1 MLLEN
6 LEHVEQAEQVARDVL
21 VAFETPLDIDQR
33 HDVVISPS
41 IGISLYPD
49 HALVPTDL
57 LKHADTAMYQAKAA
71 GRRTFM
77 RYTEAMDVEIRGRA
91 TISAALRGVLDRNE
105 LRLVFQPKLS
115 LDQSRI
121 TGVEAL
127 LRWRSF
133 ELGDISPA
141 QFIPLAEESGLI
153 LDIGEWALRE
163 ACSVL
168 KRWRHNGLDQLTHG
182 GQRVVAAAAARQ
194 PAQAGRTRAGRKRR
208 AAGDA
213 AAGADRKR
221 DHGQRRRRP
230 RRRWMHCA
238 RSASAW
244 RSTTS
249 APVTRRWPTSSACRS
264 TRSRST
270 RNSSAT

>member
-1 MLLEN
+1 MCSSDL
-6 LEHVEQAEQVARDVL
+6 
-21 VAFETPLDIDQR
+21 
-33 HDVVISPS
+33 S

-115 LDQSRI
+115 LDHSRI

-127 LRWRSF
+127 LRWTSP

-141 QFIPLAEESGLI
+141 
-153 LDIGEWALRE
+153 
-163 ACSVL
+163 
-168 KRWRHNGLDQLTHG
+168 
-182 GQRVVAAAAARQ
+182 
-194 PAQAGRTRAGRKRR
+194 
-208 AAGDA
+208 
-213 AAGADRKR
+213 
-221 DHGQRRRRP
+221 
-230 RRRWMHCA
+230 
-238 RSASAW
+238 
-244 RSTTS
+244 
-249 APVTRRWPTSSACRS
+249 
-264 TRSRST
+264 
-270 RNSSAT
+270 